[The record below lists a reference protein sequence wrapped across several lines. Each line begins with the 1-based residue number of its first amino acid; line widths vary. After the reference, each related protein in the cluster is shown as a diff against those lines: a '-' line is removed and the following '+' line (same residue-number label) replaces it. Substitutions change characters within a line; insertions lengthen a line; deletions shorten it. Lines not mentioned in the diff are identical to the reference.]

1 MEGLQSSAWVSATL
15 FGYSHSQTGKEGG
28 MSRGFPAHLERGGG
42 EELGSR
48 GLVVEPSHQV
58 ATVMNRVAMIML
70 GRFMFQGMGEA

>member
-1 MEGLQSSAWVSATL
+1 
-15 FGYSHSQTGKEGG
+15 